1 MSLVDSAA
9 VFEARARSIGIDDQ
23 VIAQMGLRGW
33 VSHATYAFSVATT
46 PGGDEQIF
54 ADGVIVPLLGNA
66 DHRDAPKLRRL
77 FFKSRT
83 LTAAEMRR
91 KVDATEQEAPRK
103 LPAPEI
109 AQRVEMLQARIRPLI
124 IANFMEPSH
133 HLINSLSTPWCNAL
147 KTAG

>member
-77 FFKSRT
+77 FFESHT

-91 KVDATEQEAPRK
+91 KVDCNGTGGAQETSSA
-103 LPAPEI
+103 
-109 AQRVEMLQARIRPLI
+109 
-124 IANFMEPSH
+124 
-133 HLINSLSTPWCNAL
+133 
-147 KTAG
+147 